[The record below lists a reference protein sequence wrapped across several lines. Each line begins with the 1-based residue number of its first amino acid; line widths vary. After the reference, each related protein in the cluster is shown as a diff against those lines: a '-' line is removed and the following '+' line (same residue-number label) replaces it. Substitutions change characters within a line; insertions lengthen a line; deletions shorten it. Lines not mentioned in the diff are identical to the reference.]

1 MGTMVD
7 DEQNRV
13 QGSRTGPV
21 AEFLVK
27 NAAIRNSQAR
37 YVFSDVAQTF
47 LFCEFTVLPYLFSV
61 RSAAFLGSSNV
72 SIPKALARA

>member
-27 NAAIRNSQAR
+27 
-37 YVFSDVAQTF
+37 T
-47 LFCEFTVLPYLFSV
+47 P
-61 RSAAFLGSSNV
+61 AFVTAKPGTC
-72 SIPKALARA
+72 LAT